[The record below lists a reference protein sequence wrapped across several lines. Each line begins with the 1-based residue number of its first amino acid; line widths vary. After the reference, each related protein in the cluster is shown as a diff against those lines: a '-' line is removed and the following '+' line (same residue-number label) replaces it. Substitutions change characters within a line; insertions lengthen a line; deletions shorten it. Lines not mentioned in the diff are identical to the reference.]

1 MTTAVHV
8 HDGGSFVAA
17 VVMWQ
22 AMMVAMMAP
31 IVAPWVTT
39 FAALA
44 ARDGRSRGAAVVA
57 FGGGYFV
64 AWLGYSVTAAFVQ
77 LLLQRRGMLGTA
89 LALPSSAGALVLIGA
104 GLFQLTPLKQACLTH
119 CRNPLT
125 YFLRRWHD
133 GPPDGFGVG
142 LRHGLYC
149 VGCCWALMATA
160 FALGVMN
167 VAWMAGLVVVMAV
180 EQWVPRGVVIG
191 RLAGVAIAAW
201 GVARL
206 VRAG

>member
-1 MTTAVHV
+1 VTMPVHV

-17 VVMWQ
+17 VAMWQ

-31 IVAPWVTT
+31 VVAPWVTA

-44 ARDGRSRGAAVVA
+44 AREGRGRGRARVA

-64 AWLGYSVTAAFVQ
+64 AWLGYSVAAAFAQ
-77 LLLQRRGMLGTA
+77 FLLQRRGVLGSG
-89 LALPSSAGALVLIGA
+89 LALPSHAGALVLVGA

-125 YFLRRWHD
+125 YFLQRWHD
-133 GPPDGFGVG
+133 GPPGGFGVG

-167 VAWMAGLVVVMAV
+167 VAWMAGLVVVMAI
-180 EQWVPRGVVIG
+180 EQRVPRGVVIG
-191 RLAGVAIAAW
+191 RLAGVAIAVW
-201 GVARL
+201 GVVRL